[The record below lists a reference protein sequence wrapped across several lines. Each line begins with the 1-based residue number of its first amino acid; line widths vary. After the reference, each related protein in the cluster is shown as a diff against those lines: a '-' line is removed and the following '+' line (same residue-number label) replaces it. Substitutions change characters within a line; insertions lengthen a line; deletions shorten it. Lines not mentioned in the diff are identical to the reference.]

1 MENKKNR
8 KCYAVDK
15 LWEKYKESYNLCS
28 KKEGGSTLSFHEEQ
42 KDTFKRAFEHYYD
55 MILSECM
62 TSDTKALDIHKQA
75 AISIIAA
82 MESEIVT
89 QSCNP
94 NELAMGPYTVVLNVA
109 LSLLL
114 ENITAKLEKIG
125 RRGAVKTLS
134 LPNPFACETPYFEVL
149 TRLLCYEDSKV
160 QKDITY
166 PMTYNIFE
174 WAERFFLL
182 EYITYVEN
190 DVDPGLMQ
198 EM

>member
-1 MENKKNR
+1 MDNGKNR

-15 LWEKYKESYNLCS
+15 LWEKYLETYSLCS
-28 KKEGGSTLSFHEEQ
+28 KKAGGDTLSFHEEQ
-42 KDTFKRAFEHYYD
+42 KDLFGKSFEHYYD

-82 MESEIVT
+82 LESGIVT

-94 NELAMGPYTVVLNVA
+94 NEIAMGPYTVVLNVA
-109 LSLLL
+109 LSLLFDS
-114 ENITAKLEKIG
+114 IIGKLNKIG
-125 RRGAVKTLS
+125 QKGAVKSLS
-134 LPNPFACETPYFEVL
+134 MPNPFACETPYFEVL
-149 TRLLCYEDSKV
+149 TRLLCYEDSTV
-160 QKDITY
+160 QKNINY

-182 EYITYVEN
+182 EYITYIEN
-190 DVDPGLMQ
+190 DIDPGLMQ
-198 EM
+198 EI